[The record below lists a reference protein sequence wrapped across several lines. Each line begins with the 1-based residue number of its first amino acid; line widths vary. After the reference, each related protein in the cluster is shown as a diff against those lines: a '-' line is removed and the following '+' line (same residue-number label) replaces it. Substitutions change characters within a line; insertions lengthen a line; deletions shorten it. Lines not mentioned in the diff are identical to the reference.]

1 MIVMPKDLFFE
12 INKQKK
18 ERILEAATKEFS
30 SRRYAEASIN
40 QIIKESDIS
49 RGSFYQ
55 YFEDKD
61 DLYFFIIN
69 TVVKET
75 AYAFLKKFV
84 ASQPENIFSV
94 YEALFRYNLQLL
106 SDQKYQAFF
115 TNMYLSLDYHLQQKL
130 KEIFSSI
137 REELLQGK
145 LDELEMKSGYDGLFF
160 QELMNILELN
170 NRDLLMQY
178 ISGSFDKACIMEIY
192 YRRIQIIN
200 GAKNTTKKGE

>member
-1 MIVMPKDLFFE
+1 MPKDLFFE
-12 INKQKK
+12 INEQKK
-18 ERILEAATKEFS
+18 ERILKAAVREFS
-30 SRRYAEASIN
+30 NRKYAEASIN

-61 DLYFFIIN
+61 DLYFYIIN
-69 TVVKET
+69 TVVNET
-75 AYAFLKKFV
+75 AYSFLKKFV

-94 YEALFRYNLQLL
+94 YEALFHYNLQLL

-115 TNMYLSLDYHLQQKL
+115 KNMYLSLDYRLQQKL

-145 LDELEMKSGYDGLFF
+145 LDELRVNSGYDDLFF

-178 ISGSFDKACIMEIY
+178 ISSPLDKTQIMEIY
-192 YRRIQIIN
+192 HRRIRIIN
-200 GAKNTTKKGE
+200 GAKNTDTKGE